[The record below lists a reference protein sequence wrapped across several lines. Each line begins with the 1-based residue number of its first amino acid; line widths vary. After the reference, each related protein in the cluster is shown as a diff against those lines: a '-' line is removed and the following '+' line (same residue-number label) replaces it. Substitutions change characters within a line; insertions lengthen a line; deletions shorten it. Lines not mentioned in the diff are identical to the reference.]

1 MLKYFLSLFFV
12 FFVFSFSA
20 KSNNYNIVVIEGNLR
35 ISNETI
41 KIFSELPEKGFLNEN
56 SQNLLLKRLFNT
68 GFFKDIIVNVDKDML
83 KIIVKENP
91 IIQSVFINGIKSKNL
106 QKTINEALTLKD
118 RSSYS
123 SHLVKKNEISILNL
137 LKNNGYYFSE
147 LITSIEELGDN
158 KINLT
163 HNIKIGNKSKISKIS
178 FIGDKKIKD
187 NKLRSIIISEE
198 YKFWKFISGKKFL
211 NENLIDL
218 DKKLLRIFYQNKG
231 FYNVVINSSF
241 ANYLGNDEFELIYS
255 ISAGQKLFFN
265 ELSLNLPID
274 YDIDDFIKLNEIFDE
289 LKGKP
294 YSLNSIDKILKE
306 IDKITLNNQY
316 EFLTS
321 DVNEEI
327 SENLI
332 NLIFNIYESDKFY
345 VEKINIL
352 GNFVT
357 LEDVIRNN
365 LEVDEGDPFNNLL
378 HTKSIN
384 NLKSLNFFSSINSEI
399 LEGSQANQKIINLR
413 VEEKP
418 TGEISAGA
426 GVGTAGGS
434 VGFSVNENNFLGRG
448 LAFGSDLTVSAE
460 SIKGLLSLDNPNY
473 KGTNKSLNFSVESSV
488 TDRLKDYGYKSN
500 KTGFS
505 LGSGFEYYDDLF
517 LKLGVS
523 SYIEKLE
530 TDATASASMK
540 KQKGNYFDTFINYSF
555 DYDKRDQSYQPT
567 DGYRSKFTQ
576 YVPIISEAYSLTNTY
591 DYKVYNQIGENI
603 TSLSFFASAANSLSG
618 KDVKLSERLFL
629 PSAKLRGFETGKIGP
644 KDGAD
649 YVGGNYA
656 MAINVATTLP
666 QIFPNFEEADFLV
679 FMDIGNIWGVDYSS
693 SLSDGSKIRSSVG
706 LGINLFTPIGPL
718 NFTFSEVLT
727 KSNTD
732 IAESFRFNLGTTF

>member
-12 FFVFSFSA
+12 VFVFSFSA

-68 GFFKDIIVNVDKDML
+68 GFFKDIIVNIDKDTL
-83 KIIVKENP
+83 KIIVEENP

-106 QKTINEALTLKD
+106 QKSINEALTLKD

-147 LITSIEELGDN
+147 LITSIEDLGDN
-158 KINLT
+158 KINLN

-187 NKLRSIIISEE
+187 NELRSIIISEE

-211 NENLIDL
+211 NENLINL

-274 YDIDDFIKLNEIFDE
+274 YDINDFIKLNEIFDE

-327 SENLI
+327 SDNLI

-384 NLKSLNFFSSINSEI
+384 NLKSLNFFSSVNSEI
-399 LEGSQANQKIINLR
+399 LEGSLANQKIINLR

-418 TGEISAGA
+418 TGEITAGA

-434 VGFSVNENNFLGRG
+434 VGFSINENNFLGRG

-505 LGSGFEYYDDLF
+505 VGSGFEYYDDLF
-517 LKLGVS
+517 LKLGAS

-530 TDATASASMK
+530 TDATASASMT

-576 YVPIISEAYSLTNTY
+576 HVPIISEAYSLTNTY

-603 TSLSFFASAANSLSG
+603 TSFSFFASAANSLSG

-679 FMDIGNIWGVDYSS
+679 FMDVGNIWGVDYSS

>member
-505 LGSGFEYYDDLF
+505 FGSGFEYYDDLF

>member
-306 IDKITLNNQY
+306 SDKITLNNQY